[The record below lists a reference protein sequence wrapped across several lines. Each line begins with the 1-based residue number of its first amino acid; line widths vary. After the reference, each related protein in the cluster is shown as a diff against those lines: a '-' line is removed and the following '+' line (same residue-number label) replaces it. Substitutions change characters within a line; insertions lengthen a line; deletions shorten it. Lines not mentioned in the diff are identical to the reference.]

1 MIIIGN
7 LQSAFGDSKRVTT
20 EKTCNTQIPIT
31 IMMDNDDDDDCRL
44 FCFYRQVFN
53 HQQKETEQAMVVLRQ
68 EEMAI
73 KQLMEQN
80 ARDQQK
86 VRRKQYTMSDLSK
99 KLADIN
105 ARASEMYEPAP
116 HPHIGRYRLAQLNQ
130 IPWSVDR

>member
-1 MIIIGN
+1 
-7 LQSAFGDSKRVTT
+7 
-20 EKTCNTQIPIT
+20 
-31 IMMDNDDDDDCRL
+31 MMDDDDDDDDDDDFRP

-53 HQQKETEQAMVVLRQ
+53 HQQKESEQAMVVLRQ

>member
-1 MIIIGN
+1 M
-7 LQSAFGDSKRVTT
+7 
-20 EKTCNTQIPIT
+20 
-31 IMMDNDDDDDCRL
+31 
-44 FCFYRQVFN
+44 
-53 HQQKETEQAMVVLRQ
+53 VLRQ

-86 VRRKQYTMSDLSK
+86 VRRKQYTMTDLSK

-105 ARASEMYEPAP
+105 SKATEMYEPAP

-130 IPWSVDR
+130 IPWSVDQ